1 MIERDLVIVGGGP
14 AGMAA
19 AIEAHENGV
28 KNILL
33 LERDQYLGGMLNQC
47 IHTGFGIEYFK
58 ETLTGPEYAHKFI
71 DQVSNIPEI
80 EVSLRSFAVKL
91 TKDRHITYVRPG
103 VMEEIKAKAVIMATG
118 CRERTR
124 EMIHIAGTRPS
135 GIFSAGLAQKLV
147 NIEGLLP
154 GKEVVIVGSGDIGLI
169 MARRFALEG
178 AKVKAIIEI
187 QKETQGLIRNVAQ
200 CVEDFDIPIYFNHK
214 VSRIYGKDRVEK
226 VGIVKIDDPSASSGS
241 VLSLSNPS
249 TGSGFDPEHVEG
261 SKDDNFKEAAGSGFE
276 IECDT
281 VLISVGLIPEN
292 ELIEMAGVEIDKKTN
307 SPVSKEVNKT
317 SVPGIFVCGNSFKVY
332 DLVDWVS
339 KDSALAGKMAAAYI
353 FNEEGLI

>member
-47 IHTGFGIEYFK
+47 IHTGFGVEYFK
-58 ETLTGPEYAHKFI
+58 EALTGPEYAHRFMDHI
-71 DQVSNIPEI
+71 RNIPEI

-91 TKDRHITYVRPG
+91 TKDRHVTYVKPG
-103 VMEEIKAKAVIMATG
+103 GMEEVKAKAVIMATG
-118 CRERTR
+118 CREKTR
-124 EMIHIAGTRPS
+124 EMIHVAGTRPS

-169 MARRFALEG
+169 MARRFVLEG
-178 AKVKAIIEI
+178 ANVKAIIEI

-214 VSRIYGKDRVEK
+214 VSMVYGKDRVEK
-226 VGIVKIDDPSASSGS
+226 VGIVKSGDPSASSGS
-241 VLSLSNPS
+241 VLSLS
-249 TGSGFDPEHVEG
+249 
-261 SKDDNFKEAAGSGFE
+261 KDDNFKDAAASGFE
-276 IECDT
+276 IKCDT

-353 FNEEGLI
+353 FNKEELI